1 MMNKLLSLA
10 AGAALLALSGNAYAE
25 QVSAKQTHVKQAVGV
40 KQAVALSD
48 KQMDG
53 VTAGGVGIANA
64 ASVAYGEVDAETFNQ
79 TSTNVVTVSP
89 GKIAIGQ
96 AFSQA
101 LASGGFLFQ
110 AAAISHADTSASLP

>member
-25 QVSAKQTHVKQAVGV
+25 QVSAKQPHV